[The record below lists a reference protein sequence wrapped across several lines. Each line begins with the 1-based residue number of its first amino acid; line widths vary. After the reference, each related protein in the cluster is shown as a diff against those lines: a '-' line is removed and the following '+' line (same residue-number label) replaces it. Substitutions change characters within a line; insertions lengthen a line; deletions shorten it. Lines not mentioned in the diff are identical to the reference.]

1 MIRRPPT
8 STPLYSPPASDVY
21 KRQKQAIDC
30 TLMIIVTGSN
40 GFIGSNLVS
49 QLNKAGLSDILG
61 VDDLSKKELLPNIE
75 DCEFTDL
82 IGIKDFNNKLSTG
95 SLDKIKITHIL
106 HQGACSNTMEWDA
119 FIGLAQMITGGATFI
134 VALFLAFQLLL
145 QHKDAQRELTLDV
158 SAQLERFRLTIGS
171 DPAVAELW
179 DRGRNDFEELTNQ
192 VERTQF
198 YFLAS
203 TFMNHYALLEDF
215 GGLMK
220 YDTEP
225 LLFRSLATSP
235 GVRKMYKDCLLY
247 TSPSPRDRG

>member
-1 MIRRPPT
+1 
-8 STPLYSPPASDVY
+8 
-21 KRQKQAIDC
+21 
-30 TLMIIVTGSN
+30 
-40 GFIGSNLVS
+40 
-49 QLNKAGLSDILG
+49 
-61 VDDLSKKELLPNIE
+61 
-75 DCEFTDL
+75 
-82 IGIKDFNNKLSTG
+82 
-95 SLDKIKITHIL
+95 
-106 HQGACSNTMEWDA
+106 MEWDA

-171 DPAVAELW
+171 DPSVAELW

-235 GVRKMYKDCLLY
+235 GVRKMYKESAMKNGLPNHF
-247 TSPSPRDRG
+247 TKKVEEVVKSIENQVGEKGQIRDYLTA